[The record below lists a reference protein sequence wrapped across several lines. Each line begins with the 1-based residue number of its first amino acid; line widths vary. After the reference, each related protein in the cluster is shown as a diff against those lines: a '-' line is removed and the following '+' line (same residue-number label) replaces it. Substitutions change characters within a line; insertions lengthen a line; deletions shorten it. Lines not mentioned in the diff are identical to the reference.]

1 MGQVRAERKEQTR
14 RALLSAALDLSGDSS
29 LGSVSLRQV
38 AKQVGIV
45 PTGFYRHFSSV
56 EELGLALVDESF
68 TSLRALLRDVRQVEA
83 DAERSAVR
91 PRTGD
96 LVDASVDILVT
107 HVEAHQPHFAF
118 IARERAAGPPAVR
131 EAIRHELDLCAREL
145 ATDLARVTGTSQW
158 SGEDLRI
165 LADLFVTV
173 MVDTAETLLRAEGRP
188 QARAAVVQTA
198 RAQLRMILVGAF
210 HWDSERV

>member
-38 AKQVGIV
+38 AKHVGIV

-68 TSLRALLRDVRQVEA
+68 TSLRALLRDVRAVETGASLA
-83 DAERSAVR
+83 DDASASDV
-91 PRTGD
+91 
-96 LVDASVDILVT
+96 VDASVDIIVT

-131 EAIRHELDLCAREL
+131 DAIRHELDLCAREL
-145 ATDLARVTGTSQW
+145 ATDLARVGGADTW

-165 LADLFVTV
+165 LADLFVTT
-173 MVDTAETLLRAEGRP
+173 MTATAESLLRAEGRP
-188 QARAAVVQTA
+188 AARTAVVQTA
-198 RAQLRMILVGAF
+198 RTQLRMILVGAF
-210 HWDSERV
+210 HWRSDRS